1 MRERCADIKSDKF
14 CSAEHNFAFSS
25 LQTGNVDT
33 MLGDLKDISQ
43 FSPAARMLAAGDGL
57 SKKSLEEIEKLQT
70 RQKSLSAGD
79 HVIRVGDMMDHAYV
93 LRKGWIARQRNNADG
108 RTHIT
113 NIYLPGDF
121 FSVHLSFVR
130 WALYDFVA
138 LTDCEVSVIASQD
151 LAEACQRSPELNA
164 ALDWNAIRTL
174 NTISEYSVGIAL
186 RRPTARI
193 MHILLEFWCRLML
206 VSEADETGY
215 HLPLTQAKIGELC
228 GLSIVTT
235 NRALR
240 ELREAGLLEVRG
252 RWISFPNPQ
261 RAFEL
266 CSFDGKLVQPF
277 TPTPATRLE
286 QANVG

>member
-1 MRERCADIKSDKF
+1 
-14 CSAEHNFAFSS
+14 
-25 LQTGNVDT
+25 
-33 MLGDLKDISQ
+33 MLGDLNNIAQ
-43 FSPAARMLAAGDGL
+43 FSPAARILAAGEGL
-57 SKKSLEEIEKLQT
+57 SSKSLEEIENLQSRRKT
-70 RQKSLSAGD
+70 IDTGE
-79 HVIRVGDMMDHAYV
+79 HIIRVGDKMEHAYV
-93 LRKGWIARQRNNADG
+93 LRKGWVARQRTNAEG

-138 LTDCEVSVIASQD
+138 LTDCDISIVSSQD
-151 LAEACQRSPELNA
+151 LAEASKRSPELRA
-164 ALDWNAIRTL
+164 ALDWSAIRTL
-174 NTISEYSVGIAL
+174 NTISEYSVGIVL

-206 VSEADETGY
+206 VSEADESGY
-215 HLPLTQAKIGELC
+215 HLPLTQAKIGEMC

-240 ELREAGLLEVRG
+240 ELREAGLVQIDG

-277 TPTPATRLE
+277 APTPATQLE
-286 QANVG
+286 QASVG